1 MGARRSFVA
10 SVCSLSLVTAPF
22 PSRSA
27 QPTSVSAPVQPDPG
41 ANEEMPLD
49 IDITSKRLDEARQ
62 QIQPS
67 LGATKYQFD
76 QQALE
81 AIPQG
86 SNADMNQVVLQSP
99 GVWQDSFGQIH
110 IRGEMANV
118 QYRINGDRGRDRYPD
133 QDRIHQPRLVVVD
146 VWRQLELA
154 TTQLLG
160 GWPQRTR
167 GLVHHR

>member
-1 MGARRSFVA
+1 MQAWRSRLA
-10 SVCSLSLVTAPF
+10 SFSALSLFTIAS
-22 PSRSA
+22 PSASA
-27 QPTSVSAPVQPDPG
+27 QPASPAPTGPSINEVDG
-41 ANEEMPLD
+41 ALD

-118 QYRINGDRGRDRYPD
+118 QYRINGVEFPKDCRSLAKPCSRASPIRPPCSPA
-133 QDRIHQPRLVVVD
+133 RCPRNTGSTPP
-146 VWRQLELA
+146 A
-154 TTQLLG
+154 
-160 GWPQRTR
+160 
-167 GLVHHR
+167 